1 MTSRRAFLKQC
12 MGASSL
18 LLPTPQGVGAVKENR
33 YLEQSGWIMPDESH
47 PHLAT
52 WMAFAPHAS
61 WAKKIGEPLQD
72 ALARIANT
80 IVQYEPVNM
89 LVSKNNLALAKKKCD
104 ARIQFFIKETDDL
117 WLRDTGPVFVLNSKD
132 ETAGVNF
139 NFNGWGG
146 KQSHA
151 YDSQI
156 AKFILK
162 QKAVCELAAPLVM
175 EGGGIEVDG
184 QGTAII
190 TESCVLNSNRN
201 PGLTKNDCEA
211 QLKKYLGI
219 RKVIWLPGI
228 AGRDITDGHT
238 DFYARFAKP
247 GVVVAGYE
255 PDATSYDH
263 ALTKRHL
270 EILQAAT
277 NADSQPLQ
285 VVVMAGPTTVRSEF
299 DNKHFAAGYINFYIA
314 NGAVL
319 VAEFGD
325 AAADAAAKALLHDLF
340 PGRVV
345 VQLNIDPIAA
355 GGGGIHCTTQQQ
367 PLGTLAAEAA
377 MH

>member
-1 MTSRRAFLKQC
+1 MTSRRAFLQQC

-18 LLPTPQGVGAVKENR
+18 LLPIPQGIGAVEER
-33 YLEQSGWIMPDESH
+33 GYLDQSGWIMPDESH

-72 ALARIANT
+72 ALARIANA

-89 LVSKNNLALAKKKCD
+89 LVSKKHLALAKKKCD
-104 ARIQFFIKETDDL
+104 PRIQFFIKEIDDL
-117 WLRDTGPVFVLNSKD
+117 WLRDTGPVFVLNAND

-162 QKAVCELAAPLVM
+162 QKNLREFATPLVM

-184 QGTAII
+184 QGTAIL
-190 TESCVLNSNRN
+190 TESCVLNANRN
-201 PGLTKNDCEA
+201 PGLTKNDCET

-238 DFYARFAKP
+238 DFYARFARP
-247 GVVVAGYE
+247 GLVVAGYE
-255 PDATSYDH
+255 PDFSSYDH
-263 ALTKRHL
+263 AVTKRHL

-277 NADSQPLQ
+277 NADNQPLQ
-285 VVVMAGPTTVRSEF
+285 VVVMAGPKTVRSEF
-299 DNKHFAAGYINFYIA
+299 DCKNFAAGYINFYVA
-314 NGAVL
+314 NGVVL

-325 AAADAAAKALLHDLF
+325 VAADAAAKALLLELF
-340 PGRVV
+340 PGRAV

-367 PLGTLAAEAA
+367 PLALAAKAA
-377 MH
+377 TH